1 VEAVQGGCE
10 GEDALKGMVPGVV
23 EVGAHRTWHMRLA
36 SCMLH
41 GMPTRKV
48 TLTLDETA
56 ADWAEQ
62 CAKAVGE
69 SFSKFASKALRDAAV
84 ARWPRPM
91 PSANELAA
99 DEQAALL
106 DELERE
112 AGRKLD
118 ELADQQARR
127 RAG

>member
-1 VEAVQGGCE
+1 MLGILRPVPCR
-10 GEDALKGMVPGVV
+10 LYGM
-23 EVGAHRTWHMRLA
+23 T
-36 SCMLH
+36 
-41 GMPTRKV
+41 TRKV

-56 ADWAEQ
+56 AGWAEQ

-91 PSANELAA
+91 PTADELAA

-118 ELADQQARR
+118 ELAEKQATR